1 MVRDVDDV
9 NFLNACSFEGSLKDT
24 LPVNSWNSLDHDM
37 KTGWRWKSSSF
48 DCFFFYCNFVAMP
61 IYMIDH
67 KLRLTLR
74 MVEEER
80 ISVKLDAFVIAS
92 TSTALALF

>member
-24 LPVNSWNSLDHDM
+24 LPVNSWYSLDHDM
-37 KTGWRWKSSSF
+37 KPDGDGRTLPLIVL
-48 DCFFFYCNFVAMP
+48 FYCNFVAMP